1 MYRPR
6 LLTLLLSCWLCFP
19 AVTFAAERTPAVFA
33 ILADS
38 SASLSPQQAALRLQQ
53 KGMRVQGVYNPG
65 FTETVWWVSLQ
76 MPAGFTNRWIQIAN
90 GHINQLHVFFLNK
103 QQVVSDQFELGD
115 FYPFHQRKVQHTDFW
130 IPPAGDSITT
140 ILLRIDKRNESLQ
153 IPIFYTD
160 ADGFQQTIQEQNISR
175 GLFIGWLLLLLIS
188 NLFLAISLKEKIHLA
203 YIAYLLAGGLW
214 LMAQWGIGFQW
225 LWPNTTSFPSVARP
239 FFAGLSFLTGIELIV
254 QFFQYGDQKKS
265 TANKWMRLAE
275 LLLIIQLA
283 YILIFDYR
291 SLEPTNK
298 ISYLRASSIVW
309 LIAAI
314 TAIVYLFRM
323 VREKRPFAL
332 FFTIG
337 QVILIIFAGI
347 NVAFEFGGND
357 GWQYFFRDNSSAIG
371 LLFESTV
378 LSFGIAQRYNFYKK
392 EKLAAEKALVQE
404 KAEAAVKIMQIQE
417 DERQRLAREL
427 HDGLGGTL
435 ASIKMAANKRM
446 EAAPTHAGE
455 WLNTQLGQAIE
466 ELRSIAHNMLPYTL
480 QQSGLKIALDGLI
493 QRWQEGGSYQIYYH
507 NTLTQRFSDLA
518 EVSVYRIVA
527 ELLQNIHK
535 HAKAKQVSIQ
545 VWTEK
550 NTLMLSVE
558 DDGIGMQATDSAG
571 IGIRNMQYRTDYF
584 GGSLHIDTSAK
595 GTTIILTIPI
605 ENIAPK

>member
-6 LLTLLLSCWLCFP
+6 LLTLLLSCLCFLAP
-19 AVTFAAERTPAVFA
+19 TFAAERLPAVFTV
-33 ILADS
+33 LPDS
-38 SASLSPQQAALRLQQ
+38 AAVLSPQEAATQLQQ
-53 KGMRVQGVYNPG
+53 KGIRVQGVYNPG
-65 FTETVWWVSLQ
+65 FTETVWWVGLQ
-76 MPAGFTNRWIQIAN
+76 MPAGFTNRWVQIAN
-90 GHINQLHVFFLNK
+90 GHINLIDVFLLNRA
-103 QQVVSDQFELGD
+103 QTISDQFQLGD

-130 IPPAGDSITT
+130 IPPAGDSIVT

-160 ADGFQQTIQEQNISR
+160 ADGFQQTMQAQNLAR

-214 LMAQWGIGFQW
+214 LMAQWGVGFQW

-239 FFAGLSFLTGIELIV
+239 FFAGLSFLTALELMV
-254 QFFQYGDQKKS
+254 QFFHYGTRQQSK
-265 TANKWMRLAE
+265 ANKWMRIAE
-275 LLLIIQLA
+275 LLIVIQLA

-291 SLEPTNK
+291 TIAAVNK
-298 ISYLRASSIVW
+298 ITYLRASSIVW

-314 TAIVYLFRM
+314 TALFYLFQM
-323 VREKRPFAL
+323 LREKRPFAL
-332 FFTIG
+332 FFTVA
-337 QVILIIFAGI
+337 QVILIVFAGI

-392 EKLAAEKALVQE
+392 EKLAAENALVQE
-404 KAEAAVKIMQIQE
+404 KAVAAVKIMQIQE

-435 ASIKMAANKRM
+435 ASIKMAASKKM
-446 EAAPTHAGE
+446 ETTPNQAGE

-466 ELRSIAHNMLPYTL
+466 ELRGIAHNMLPHTL
-480 QQSGLKIALDGLI
+480 QQSGLKVALDGLI
-493 QRWQEGGSYQIYYH
+493 QRWQDGGVYQLYYH
-507 NTLTQRFSDLA
+507 NSVTQRFSDLA
-518 EVSVYRIVA
+518 EVSIYRIVA

-535 HAKAKQVSIQ
+535 HAKATQVSIQ
-545 VWTEK
+545 LWTEL
-550 NTLMLSVE
+550 NNLMLSVE
-558 DDGIGMQATDSAG
+558 DDGVGMQATDSTG
-571 IGIRNMQYRTDYF
+571 IGMRNMQYRTNYF
-584 GGSLHIDTSAK
+584 GGTMHIDTNTK
-595 GTTIILTIPI
+595 GTTIIISIPL
-605 ENIAPK
+605 ENITPE